1 MKKFLWILAF
11 SVALLMLA
19 GHALAA
25 ETTAADL
32 ETGSTAKLENSLG
45 GDAKEILGGMTVTDA
60 LNTDKSLSALWK
72 NIQRALTGTWT
83 DTLKN
88 GASVVVIGLFSQLVS
103 AFCGGNKKVAFA
115 ASAACVLAVATVTV
129 GSAVS
134 FAKTA
139 GQAVD
144 DMNTF
149 SKVLLP
155 TLTAAA
161 VSSGAVT
168 SASVRYAASALFMD
182 VLITVVEDLIL
193 PLIFAYLAVALA
205 DAVLEQSGLS
215 AAARLLKW
223 IIGIALSLL
232 VLAFTT
238 YLTVT
243 GVIAAST
250 DAAATK
256 LAKAT
261 LSSLLPVV
269 GSILSDAAGTV
280 VSGMEI
286 LKNAVGAFGI
296 FAVLAICAVPCAKLL
311 LQFLIYKAAAAVSAA
326 AADPRVVRM
335 IDAVSGAYAMLFGT
349 VGTAALILFISMIS
363 FLKAVTVT

>member
-1 MKKFLWILAF
+1 MKKILWFLT
-11 SVALLMLA
+11 VAVVMLLLA
-19 GHALAA
+19 GQALAA
-25 ETTAADL
+25 ETTAPDL
-32 ETGSTAKLENSLG
+32 ENDDTGKLENSLT
-45 GDAKEILGGMTVTDA
+45 GDAKDILGGLTVTDA
-60 LNTDKSLSALWK
+60 LDTDQSFSDVGK
-72 NIQRALTGTWT
+72 NILKTLTGQWT

-88 GASVVVIGLFSQLVS
+88 GAAVVVIGLFSQLVA

-129 GSAVS
+129 GGAAA

-139 GQAVD
+139 GQAVE
-144 DMNTF
+144 DMNAF
-149 SKVLLP
+149 SKTLLP

-182 VLITVVEDLIL
+182 VLLTAVKDLIL
-193 PLIFAYLAVALA
+193 PLIYAYLAVALA

-215 AAARLLKW
+215 AAASLLKW
-223 IIGIALSLL
+223 VVGISLSLL

-243 GVIAAST
+243 GVIATST

-256 LAKAT
+256 LAKTT

-286 LKNAVGAFGI
+286 LKDAVGAFGI
-296 FAVLAICAVPCAKLL
+296 LAVIAISAVPCAKLL
-311 LQFLIYKAAAAVSAA
+311 LQFLVFKAAAAVSAA

-335 IDAVSGAYAMLFGT
+335 IGAVSGAYAMLLGT
-349 VGTAALILFISMIS
+349 VGTAALILFISVIS